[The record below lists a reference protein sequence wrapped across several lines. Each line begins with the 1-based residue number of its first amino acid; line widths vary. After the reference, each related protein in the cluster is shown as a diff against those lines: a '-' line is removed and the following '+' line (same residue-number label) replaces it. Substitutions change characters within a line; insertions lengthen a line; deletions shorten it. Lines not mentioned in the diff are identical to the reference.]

1 MRYALYVTPDR
12 DHPLTRAAAGW
23 LGRDAFSGDDIA
35 MTGTDGFGVDDLSK
49 WTAEPRR
56 YGFHG
61 TLVAPF
67 RLKQDLGEEDV
78 VCAAETFAAQS
89 APINI
94 SRLKVAQ
101 LENFLALV
109 PALPGTGLDALASA
123 AVDQFSPMRAPLT
136 EREIARRNPDRL
148 TDRQRAYLD
157 QYGYPYVKDE
167 YRFHMTLTGPVTDA
181 EAGRL
186 EPVLRDLLAPV
197 LASSIEIDAVALF
210 VEPEPGAPFTVH
222 STYRLRANEIRKTAS
237 HA

>member
-12 DHPLTRAAAGW
+12 DHPLTRAAASW
-23 LGRDAFSGDDIA
+23 LGRDAFSGDDMSI
-35 MTGTDGFGVDDLSK
+35 TGALGLEVDDLSK

-67 RLKQDLGEEDV
+67 RLEQGVGEMDV
-78 VCAAETFAAQS
+78 MRAAETFAAQF
-89 APINI
+89 APIDI
-94 SRLKVAQ
+94 PRLKVTQ
-101 LENFLALV
+101 LKNFLALM
-109 PALPGTGLDALASA
+109 PARPNTELDALASA
-123 AVDQFSPMRAPLT
+123 AVDRFSPMRAPLT
-136 EREIARRNPDRL
+136 EREIVRRNPDRL
-148 TDRQRAYLD
+148 TDRQRAYLE

-167 YRFHMTLTGPVTDA
+167 YRFHMTLTGSVTDA
-181 EAGRL
+181 EAGRI

-197 LASSIEIDAVALF
+197 LAPSIEIDAVALF

-222 STYRLRANEIRKTAS
+222 STYPLRANEIRKTVS